1 VIRRL
6 TIFLFTIVAM
16 LTGVNFVCQAQTQS
30 LMTRHVRE
38 ATLNGQAPFV
48 KKLPATQS
56 LRLDVVLPIR
66 NQSEL
71 DNFLRELYDP
81 SSPFYRQFLTVKEFT
96 ERFGPTQENYD
107 AVLQF
112 AKTHG
117 LSVVGGSRDAMQVQV
132 TGSVAAIES
141 AFHVTMNVYTRLKTA
156 YSMLPTA
163 SPP

>member
-6 TIFLFTIVAM
+6 TLFLFTIVAM

-71 DNFLRELYDP
+71 DSFLRDTIRPAPRTGNSLRCP
-81 SSPFYRQFLTVKEFT
+81 S
-96 ERFGPTQENYD
+96 
-107 AVLQF
+107 LQR
-112 AKTHG
+112 G
-117 LSVVGGSRDAMQVQV
+117 LVPARRIM
-132 TGSVAAIES
+132 
-141 AFHVTMNVYTRLKTA
+141 TR
-156 YSMLPTA
+156 
-163 SPP
+163 